1 MHLGEMANESLD
13 DEKSFISRMGSMR
26 VEDYI
31 GVALWGDF
39 MMKMLWGR
47 VGW

>member
-1 MHLGEMANESLD
+1 MGEIAKESLD
-13 DEKSFISRMGSMR
+13 DEKSLI
-26 VEDYI
+26 YNI
-31 GVALWGDF
+31 GKIKVDDWSKVALCGDL